1 VFCNGLYVNTRTKD
15 LPTALNFKI

>member
-15 LPTALNFKI
+15 LLTALNFKI